1 MGNFIVL
8 SVIGIAVLVAIR
20 SIQAD
25 ARKGGCAGCSGKCAG
40 CTKCK

>member
-8 SVIGIAVLVAIR
+8 SVIGVAVLLAVGSIR
-20 SIQAD
+20 AD
-25 ARKGGCAGCSGKCAG
+25 ARKGGCAGCSGSCCG

>member
-8 SVIGIAVLVAIR
+8 SVIALAVLIAIR
-20 SIQAD
+20 SICAD
-25 ARKGGCAGCSGKCAG
+25 ARKGGCAGCSGNCHG